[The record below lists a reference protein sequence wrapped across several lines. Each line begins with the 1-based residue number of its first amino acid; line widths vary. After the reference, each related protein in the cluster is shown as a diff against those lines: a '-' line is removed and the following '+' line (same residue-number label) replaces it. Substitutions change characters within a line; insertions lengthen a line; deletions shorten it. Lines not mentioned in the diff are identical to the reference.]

1 MQSRVRWTDSVKFMA
16 GQGIRIFVE
25 VGSGTV
31 LGGLVKRIADGV
43 LSLPLGNPQDF
54 AGLE

>member
-1 MQSRVRWTDSVKFMA
+1 MA
-16 GQGIRIFVE
+16 GQGIGTFVE

-31 LGGLVKRIADGV
+31 LGGLVKRIVDGA